1 MKGLLQFIRRF
12 AGQIFTLLN
21 ICAIIWLALCVG
33 AAYAD
38 PEEIKYISLF
48 SLTTPFAV
56 LANVMFALAWI
67 IFSSRRK
74 FRAILSILALAAS
87 YKVLG
92 VLFGMH
98 YMPDDDMA
106 KAADRIKIMHW
117 NAHGMGIFDKPDNR
131 EQEQDMI
138 AYMKGVD
145 ADIICLPE
153 FPVPKSKIMTDAAKK
168 IMTTNDFKDYRF
180 QADNTLGKHIFL
192 GTAVFS
198 KYPIHNYKSH
208 RLSSFIY
215 MLQGDIV
222 LGTGDTTRMFFL
234 HLNTFGLSDD
244 DKEYIEEISKSEQ
257 GFKKGIHRS
266 TTFVDKFN
274 YAFVRRA
281 RQIKQAR
288 NIIDQ
293 SPYPVIL
300 CGDFNDLPGSFTYT
314 HISEHLTDAFLEQS
328 HGLGR
333 TYNRLVPTL
342 RIDFVFYDNK
352 KFDCIGYRSKYT
364 SLSDHNPVIVNL
376 ELSGA
381 PQG

>member
-1 MKGLLQFIRRF
+1 MKAILAFIRRF

-21 ICAIIWLALCVG
+21 IGAIIWLALCVA
-33 AAYAD
+33 AAYTD
-38 PEEIKYISLF
+38 PEEVKYIALF
-48 SLTTPFAV
+48 GLSTPFAV

-67 IFSSRRK
+67 IFSTRRK
-74 FRAILSILALAAS
+74 FRALLSLLALVAS

-98 YMPDDDMA
+98 YFPDNDMA
-106 KAADRIKIMHW
+106 AGTDRIKVLHW
-117 NAHGMGIFDKPDNR
+117 NAHGMGIFDNPVYH

-138 AYMKGVD
+138 AYMQD
-145 ADIICLPE
+145 INADVICLPE

-168 IMTTNDFKDYRF
+168 IMETNGYKDYRF
-180 QADNTLGKHIFL
+180 QADNTLGKNIFL

-215 MLQGDIV
+215 MMQADV
-222 LGTGDTTRMFFL
+222 VPVTGDTTRMFFL

-257 GFKKGIHRS
+257 SFKKGLHRS
-266 TTFVDKFN
+266 TTFIDKFN
-274 YAFVRRA
+274 YAFVRRS
-281 RQIKQAR
+281 RQIKAAR
-288 NIIDQ
+288 KIIDQ

-300 CGDFNDLPGSFTYT
+300 CGDFNDLPGSYTYT
-314 HISEHLTDAFLEQS
+314 HISEHLTDAFLQKS

-333 TYNRLVPTL
+333 TYNQLVPTL
-342 RIDFVFYDNK
+342 RIDFVFYDEK
-352 KFDCIGYRSKYT
+352 KFNCIGYRSKYS

-376 ELSGA
+376 QLSGY